1 MNKLKLGMIGGGLGA
16 FIGDAHRRASRICND
31 YELVGGVFDVDY
43 EKSKEFA
50 RNEGIDLLRCYE
62 SVDDLIKSEL
72 QLPAGKRM
80 EVVAIVTP
88 NALHYP
94 FAKKLLANGF
104 HLVCEK
110 PMTMTVEEALDLE
123 KLVAEKGLT
132 FALTHTYTGYPMVRQ
147 MRDIIATGALGTI
160 QRIDAQ
166 YYQGWINS
174 IIHGTGSRITGV
186 WRLDPKHAGV
196 SSCMGDI
203 GVHAF
208 NLIEYTTGLEVKE
221 VLSDLNPVKENIEL
235 DLDGT
240 VLLRFGKNLKGV
252 IRASQVCGGEENCIT
267 IAVYGSKA
275 SLKWAQED
283 PNYLYMLSDSE
294 PTKIFKPAHGY
305 NDRFAEESH
314 TMPAG
319 HPEGIYEALAN
330 IYKGAAKSIRG
341 ESFIPGEFPTVHD
354 GVRGMQFI
362 HSVVK
367 SNTDGNVWVKV
378 E

>member
-1 MNKLKLGMIGGGLGA
+1 MKKIKMGMIGGGIGA

-43 EKSKEFA
+43 EKSRQFA
-50 RNEGIDLLRCYE
+50 QMEGISPDRCYE
-62 SVDDLIKSEL
+62 SVDAMIKSEL
-72 QLPAGKRM
+72 SRSHGDRM

-88 NALHYP
+88 NSLHYG
-94 FAKKLLANGF
+94 FAKSLLENGF

-123 KLVAEKGLT
+123 QLVHKKKLT

-147 MRDIIATGALGTI
+147 MRDLISKGILGTI

-174 IIHGTGSRITGV
+174 IIHGTESRITGI
-186 WRLDPKHAGV
+186 WRLDPEFAGV

-208 NLIEYTTGLEVKE
+208 NLIEYTTGLEIRE
-221 VLSDLNPVKENIEL
+221 VLSDLSKVKDDIKL

-275 SLKWAQED
+275 SLKWAQEN
-283 PNYLYMLSDSE
+283 PNYLYLLSDTE
-294 PTKIFKPAHGY
+294 PTKVFKPAHGY
-305 NDRFAEESH
+305 NEKIAEMGH

-330 IYKGAAKSIRG
+330 IYRGAAKSIRG
-341 ESFIPGEFPTVHD
+341 EAFITGEFPTVHD
-354 GVRGMQFI
+354 GVRGMKFI
-362 HSVVK
+362 HAVVESDK
-367 SNTDGNVWVKV
+367 KGNIWINI
-378 E
+378 

>member
-1 MNKLKLGMIGGGLGA
+1 MKKIKLGMIGGGIGA

-31 YELVGGVFDVDY
+31 FELVGGVFDADY
-43 EKSKEFA
+43 NKSKEFA
-50 RNEGIDLLRCYE
+50 KNEGIADDRCYK
-62 SVDDLIKSEL
+62 SVDDLIKAEKAK
-72 QLPAGKRM
+72 PAGERI
-80 EVVAIVTP
+80 EVVSIVTP
-88 NALHYP
+88 NALHFP
-94 FAKKLLANGF
+94 FAKSLLTAGF
-104 HLVCEK
+104 HVVCEK
-110 PMTMTVEEALDLE
+110 PMTMTVSEAEELE
-123 KLVAEKGLT
+123 RLVAEKKLT

-147 MRDIIATGALGTI
+147 MRDIISSGQLGTI

-174 IIHGTGSRITGV
+174 IIHGTDSRITGV
-186 WRLDPKHAGV
+186 WRLDPKHAGA

-221 VLSDLNPVKENIEL
+221 ILSDLNQVKEDVAL

-252 IRASQVCGGEENCIT
+252 IRASQVCGGEENNLT

-275 SLKWAQED
+275 SLKWGQEN
-283 PNYLYMLSDSE
+283 PNHLYMLSDSE

-305 NDRFAEESH
+305 NEQFAEKSH
-314 TMPAG
+314 TMPSG

-330 IYKGAAKSIRG
+330 IYKGTAKSIRG
-341 ESFIPGEFPTVHD
+341 EKYTNGEFPTVHD
-354 GVRGMQFI
+354 GVRGMKFI
-362 HSVVK
+362 HSVVQ
-367 SNTDGNVWVKV
+367 SNKEGNKWIRI
-378 E
+378 

>member
-1 MNKLKLGMIGGGLGA
+1 MKKIRMGMIGGGIGA

-31 YELVGGVFDVDY
+31 FELVCGVFDALY
-43 EKSKEFA
+43 ERSREFA
-50 RNEGIDLLRCYE
+50 AMEGIDLSRCYE
-62 SVDDLIKSEL
+62 SVDAMVEAEL
-72 QLPAGKRM
+72 KLPADKRM
-80 EVVAIVTP
+80 QSVSIVTP
-88 NALHYP
+88 NALHFP
-94 FAKKLLANGF
+94 FARKLLQEGF

-110 PMTMTVEEALDLE
+110 PMTMTVEEAVELE
-123 KLVAEKGLT
+123 KLVSSTGLT

-147 MRDIIATGALGTI
+147 MRDLVAKGVLGTI

-174 IIHGTGSRITGV
+174 IIHGTDSRITGV

-221 VLSDLNPVKENIEL
+221 ILSDLSSVKDDVQL

-252 IRASQVCGGEENCIT
+252 IRASQVCGGEENAIT
-267 IAVYGSKA
+267 LAIYGSKA
-275 SLKWAQED
+275 SLKWGQEN
-283 PNYLYMLSDSE
+283 PNYLYMLSDTE
-294 PTKIFKPAHGY
+294 PTRIFKPAHGY
-305 NDRFAEESH
+305 NEKLAEESH
-314 TMPAG
+314 TMPSG

-330 IYKGAAKSIRG
+330 IYRGTAKSIRG
-341 ESFIPGEFPTVHD
+341 DKFNPGEFPTVRD
-354 GVRGMQFI
+354 GVRGMKFI
-362 HSVVK
+362 HSVVE
-367 SNTDGNVWVKV
+367 SNKKGNVWVSI
-378 E
+378 

>member
-1 MNKLKLGMIGGGLGA
+1 MKKIKMGMIGGGIGA

-31 YELVGGVFDVDY
+31 FELVCGVFDVDY

-50 RNEGIDLLRCYE
+50 AKEGIDLRRCYK
-62 SVDDLIKSEL
+62 SVDDMIKTEL
-72 QLPAGKRM
+72 AMPADARM

-88 NALHYP
+88 NDLHYP
-94 FAKKLLANGF
+94 FAKKLLEDGF

-110 PMTMTVEEALDLE
+110 PMTITVQEALDLE
-123 KLVAEKGLT
+123 MLVAKKKLT

-147 MRDIIATGALGTI
+147 MRDLISKGVLGTI

-186 WRLDPKHAGV
+186 WRLDPQHAGA

-208 NLIEYTTGLEVKE
+208 NLIEYTTGLEVRE
-221 VLSDLNPVKENIEL
+221 VLSDLNPVKEGIKL

-240 VLLRFGKNLKGV
+240 VLIRFSDKLKGV
-252 IRASQVCGGEENCIT
+252 IRSSQVCAGEENNLT

-275 SLKWAQED
+275 SLKWGQEN
-283 PNYLYMLSDSE
+283 PNYLYMLSDSD
-294 PTKIFKPAHGY
+294 TIRIFKPAHGY
-305 NDRFAEESH
+305 NEKLAEEGH

-330 IYKGAAKSIRG
+330 IYRGTAKSIRNQK
-341 ESFIPGEFPTVHD
+341 FTPGEFPSVHD
-354 GVRGMQFI
+354 GVRGMKFI
-362 HSVVK
+362 HAVVD
-367 SNTDGNVWVKV
+367 SNAKGNIWIKV
-378 E
+378 

>member
-1 MNKLKLGMIGGGLGA
+1 MKKIKFGMIGGGIGA

-50 RNEGIDLLRCYE
+50 TNEGIDLKRVYE
-62 SVDDLIKSEL
+62 SVDALIKAEL
-72 QLPAGKRM
+72 ALPEGERM
-80 EVVAIVTP
+80 EAVAIVTP

-94 FAKKLLANGF
+94 FAKKLLTNGF
-104 HLVCEK
+104 HVICEK
-110 PMTMTVEEALDLE
+110 PMTLTVEEALDLE
-123 KLVAEKGLT
+123 KLVAEKKLT

-147 MRDIIATGALGTI
+147 MRDLIAKGVLGTI

-166 YYQGWINS
+166 YYQGWINA
-174 IIHGTGSRITGV
+174 IIYGGGSRITGV

-221 VLSDLNPVKENIEL
+221 VLSDLNNVKDGVEL

-240 VLLRFGKNLKGV
+240 VLIRFNEKLKGV
-252 IRASQVCGGEENCIT
+252 IRASQVCAGLENDII
-267 IAVYGSKA
+267 IAVYGSEG
-275 SLKWAQED
+275 SLRWHQEE
-283 PNYLYMLSDSE
+283 PNFLYLFSDSE
-294 PTKIFKPAHGY
+294 PTKIYKHANSY
-305 NDRFAEESH
+305 NEKAAEEGH

-319 HPEGIYEALAN
+319 HPEGIYEALTN
-330 IYKGAAKSIRG
+330 IYKGVAKSIRKQ
-341 ESFIPGEFPTVHD
+341 EFNPGEFPTVHD
-354 GVRGMQFI
+354 GVRGMKFI
-362 HSVVK
+362 HAAVNSSK
-367 SNTDGNVWVKV
+367 NGNVWTKL
-378 E
+378 